1 MPRRIHTP
9 DLVSKDMV
17 DRSEGNRQY
26 TEDDIGMFVTLVR
39 EDGTY
44 VEAEIV
50 RVFCPL
56 CGEEFIGTKRDA
68 GGFIAGHKAY
78 HEHENMSDLIA
89 ESMGG
94 V

>member
-1 MPRRIHTP
+1 MPRRIHTSG
-9 DLVSKDMV
+9 LVSKGMV
-17 DRSEGNRQY
+17 SGSDGKRQY
-26 TEDDIGMFVTLVR
+26 TEDDIGIFVTLVR
-39 EDGTY
+39 DDGTY

-50 RVFCPL
+50 RVFCPV

-68 GGFIAGHKAY
+68 GGFIAGHRAY

>member
-9 DLVSKDMV
+9 DLVSKSMV
-17 DRSEGNRQY
+17 DGSESKRQY
-26 TEDDIGMFVTLVR
+26 TEDDIKKIVTLVR

-44 VEAEIV
+44 LDAEIV
-50 RVFCPL
+50 RVFCPV

>member
-1 MPRRIHTP
+1 
-9 DLVSKDMV
+9 V
-17 DRSEGNRQY
+17 
-26 TEDDIGMFVTLVR
+26 
-39 EDGTY
+39 
-44 VEAEIV
+44 
-50 RVFCPL
+50 

-68 GGFIAGHKAY
+68 GGFIAGHRAY

>member
-9 DLVSKDMV
+9 YLVSKDMV

-26 TEDDIGMFVTLVR
+26 TEDDIGIFVTLVR

>member
-1 MPRRIHTP
+1 
-9 DLVSKDMV
+9 MV
-17 DRSEGNRQY
+17 NDSREEREY
-26 TEDDIGMFVTLVR
+26 TEDDIGMFVTLTR

-44 VEAEIV
+44 LEAEIV

-56 CGEEFIGTKRDA
+56 CAEEFIGSKRDA

>member
-17 DRSEGNRQY
+17 DSSEGNRKY
-26 TEDDIGMFVTLVR
+26 TEDDIGIFVTLVR

-44 VEAEIV
+44 VEAEFV